1 MTDNTSKK
9 VNYEDFLK
17 IYPPLTEKVDP
28 ATYKTFNKYFKKK
41 EKKEDK
47 KDEKNNSNE
56 KKAKSK
62 RKESTIDKKEEIEEE
77 NHIHFNHKVNII
89 GEEDDEWYLINKG
102 IELQNKKRKR
112 TNDIKVALELFLNQ
126 SDIISKLTK
135 YFQQFEVDSL
145 STPEPPKSKN
155 PQPQPPPQH
164 NNNFDST
171 SILPKVT
178 SLIKNKEAQEKII
191 TKIRGITSKLTDTVK
206 ILKFKE
212 NEYIIKMFEI
222 GEQCYFLVSGRLT
235 VLKPVEHK
243 NVKITYEE
251 YFRYIITLYHN
262 KEFELIEQ
270 LIELNRK
277 QVNLHYLDNVL
288 TFIKAYF
295 IVKLNKDIANNKE
308 IDLDYI
314 NEKFKEFYFTYDDYG
329 LKESEIQYQISQIK
343 YNNKNN
349 NKNNKNTLTKEINS
363 YLLSV
368 FQPSFDDSFI
378 MNKCKFLFD
387 TRHEKESPGFSLLKY
402 EIFINLFPG
411 AFFGETA
418 LENTSKKRNA
428 SIRTEED
435 CIILSLNNETYG
447 NLISDDSKKIK
458 SLDVSF
464 ICNNFFFGNISPIL
478 FNKYYFPFFKAIT
491 KKKGEILYQQ
501 GREMTSIFLLK
512 EGEVKFEIYCSVLD
526 VYNLIKSLVYA
537 IEKNNHLF
545 KINEKEI
552 KNIKD
557 TYLND
562 SFYFNLRNKN
572 DAFNE
577 QLKLKKKILV
587 YTCETFEIFGLIEYF
602 LETNYNTTCYVN
614 SLGAKLMEIQNFDLE
629 KIINGEKL
637 ILTPY
642 YQTVFNKIL
651 SQIKRLNN
659 IKEDYIKQ
667 FEFKIR
673 EKIYDEN
680 ISMNYFIKGQV
691 GISKPYVREKIKIKP
706 LYSDSNNSVSYKK
719 DSDIKKSK
727 NFDKNKNI
735 RSSYVNNI
743 PLINNDKVRK
753 SKAYNLFIKTN
764 NISDTNQTKKKYKS
778 KDYKKNNMYNINI
791 VKEEN
796 KMPTLYSSKNNE
808 SSSIKVKKNDPAS
821 NTIVNCGRKFLSLK
835 QIKNKI
841 RNYSN
846 DMYDFNNFKTNEEK
860 SQKKDENKEVIQTSF
875 TKNDFGLS
883 QSNFRYDL
891 LSTGS
896 KFKVFSKEK
905 FNPYISY
912 GSFGINMKKL
922 GPNTSPTLSD
932 RVSFWKSKQIHNFEE
947 IKKFNARKKLM
958 NTVFVN
964 PIETKMRGS
973 NTFINHKNLYNNT
986 FLLSQ
991 TRNLRD
997 Y

>member
-1 MTDNTSKK
+1 M
-9 VNYEDFLK
+9 
-17 IYPPLTEKVDP
+17 
-28 ATYKTFNKYFKKK
+28 NK
-41 EKKEDK
+41 
-47 KDEKNNSNE
+47 
-56 KKAKSK
+56 
-62 RKESTIDKKEEIEEE
+62 
-77 NHIHFNHKVNII
+77 
-89 GEEDDEWYLINKG
+89 NKF
-102 IELQNKKRKR
+102 
-112 TNDIKVALELFLNQ
+112 V
-126 SDIISKLTK
+126 
-135 YFQQFEVDSL
+135 
-145 STPEPPKSKN
+145 
-155 PQPQPPPQH
+155 
-164 NNNFDST
+164 FDS
-171 SILPKVT
+171 
-178 SLIKNKEAQEKII
+178 
-191 TKIRGITSKLTDTVK
+191 
-206 ILKFKE
+206 
-212 NEYIIKMFEI
+212 
-222 GEQCYFLVSGRLT
+222 
-235 VLKPVEHK
+235 
-243 NVKITYEE
+243 
-251 YFRYIITLYHN
+251 
-262 KEFELIEQ
+262 
-270 LIELNRK
+270 
-277 QVNLHYLDNVL
+277 
-288 TFIKAYF
+288 
-295 IVKLNKDIANNKE
+295 
-308 IDLDYI
+308 
-314 NEKFKEFYFTYDDYG
+314 
-329 LKESEIQYQISQIK
+329 
-343 YNNKNN
+343 
-349 NKNNKNTLTKEINS
+349 
-363 YLLSV
+363 
-368 FQPSFDDSFI
+368 
-378 MNKCKFLFD
+378 
-387 TRHEKESPGFSLLKY
+387 RHEKELSGFSLLKY

-501 GREMTSIFLLK
+501 GGEMTSIFLLK
-512 EGEVKFEIYCSVLD
+512 EGEVKFELFCSVLD

-587 YTCETFEIFGLIEYF
+587 YTCQTFEIFGLIEYF

-614 SLGAKLMEIQNFDLE
+614 SLGCKLMEIQNYDLE

-642 YQTVFNKIL
+642 YQTVFNKIF

-673 EKIYDEN
+673 EKVYDEN

-691 GISKPYVREKIKIKP
+691 GISKPYVKEKIKIKP
-706 LYSDSNNSVSYKK
+706 LYSDNNNSVSYKK
-719 DSDIKKSK
+719 DSDTKISK
-727 NFDKNKNI
+727 NFDKNKNT

-753 SKAYNLFIKTN
+753 NKEYNLFIKTN
-764 NISDTNQTKKKYKS
+764 NFSDNNQTKKKYKS
-778 KDYKKNNMYNINI
+778 KDNKKIKMHNINI
-791 VKEEN
+791 VKEDN
-796 KMPTLYSSKNNE
+796 KMPTLYSNKNNE
-808 SSSIKVKKNDPAS
+808 SSIKSKRSDPAS

-835 QIKNKI
+835 QIKKKI
-841 RNYSN
+841 RNN
-846 DMYDFNNFKTNEEK
+846 AHDIYDFNNFRTNEEK
-860 SQKKDENKEVIQTSF
+860 SPKKDENKEIIHTSF

-896 KFKVFSKEK
+896 KFKIFSKEK

-912 GSFGINMKKL
+912 GSFGINIKKL

-932 RVSFWKSKQIHNFEE
+932 RVSFWKNKQIHNFEE

-958 NTVFVN
+958 NTMFVN

-973 NTFINHKNLYNNT
+973 SNFINKQNLYNNT

>member
-47 KDEKNNSNE
+47 KEEKHNPNE
-56 KKAKSK
+56 KKANSK
-62 RKESTIDKKEEIEEE
+62 RKGSTIDKKEENEEE
-77 NHIHFNHKVNII
+77 VNHVHFKNNLKD
-89 GEEDDEWYLINKG
+89 EEDEEWYLINKG

-135 YFQQFEVDSL
+135 YFQQFEVDSF
-145 STPEPPKSKN
+145 STPEPTKSKN
-155 PQPQPPPQH
+155 PPPPPQ
-164 NNNFDST
+164 NNSKFDSN
-171 SILPKVT
+171 SILPRV
-178 SLIKNKEAQEKII
+178 SLLIKNKEIQEKII
-191 TKIRGITSKLTDTVK
+191 AKIRSITSKLTDTVK

-222 GEQCYFLVSGRLT
+222 GEQCYFLLNGRLT

-243 NVKITYEE
+243 NIKITYEE

-262 KEFELIEQ
+262 KEYELIEQ

-277 QVNLHYLDNVL
+277 IINLHYLDNVL

-295 IVKLNKDIANNKE
+295 IVKLNKDIASNKE

-314 NEKFKEFYFTYDDYG
+314 NEKFKEFYFTYDDFG
-329 LKESEIQYQISQIK
+329 LKESEVQYQISQIK

-349 NKNNKNTLTKEINS
+349 NNNNKNTLAKEINS
-363 YLLSV
+363 YLLSI
-368 FQPSFDDSFI
+368 FQPSSDDTFI
-378 MNKCKFLFD
+378 MNKSKFVFD
-387 TRHEKESPGFSLLKY
+387 SKHEKELPGFSLLKY

-478 FNKYYFPFFKAIT
+478 FNKYYFPFFKAVT
-491 KKKGEILYQQ
+491 KKKGDILYQQ
-501 GREMTSIFLLK
+501 GGEMTSIFLLK
-512 EGEVKFEIYCSVLD
+512 EGEVKFEIFCSVLD

-706 LYSDSNNSVSYKK
+706 LYSDTNNSVSYKK

-727 NFDKNKNI
+727 IFDKNKNT

-743 PLINNDKVRK
+743 PLINNDKDRK
-753 SKAYNLFIKTN
+753 SKEYNLFIKTN

-778 KDYKKNNMYNINI
+778 KDNKKKNMYNINI
-791 VKEEN
+791 VREEN
-796 KMPTLYSSKNNE
+796 KIPTLYSSKNNE
-808 SSSIKVKKNDPAS
+808 SNSIKLKKKDPAS
-821 NTIVNCGRKFLSLK
+821 TTIVNCGRKFLSLK

-841 RNYSN
+841 RNYKN

-860 SQKKDENKEVIQTSF
+860 FPKKDENKEVIQTSF

-891 LSTGS
+891 LRTGS
-896 KFKVFSKEK
+896 KFKIFSKEK

-912 GSFGINMKKL
+912 GSFGINIKKL

-958 NTVFVN
+958 NTMFVN

-973 NTFINHKNLYNNT
+973 SNFINNKNLYNNT

-991 TRNLRD
+991 RRNLRD

>member
-1 MTDNTSKK
+1 MTDNNSKK
-9 VNYEDFLK
+9 ANYEDFLK

-28 ATYKTFNKYFKKK
+28 ATYKTYNKLFKKK

-47 KDEKNNSNE
+47 KEEKNNPNE
-56 KKAKSK
+56 KKNKK
-62 RKESTIDKKEEIEEE
+62 RGSTVNKKEEIEEE
-77 NHIHFNHKVNII
+77 TNHVHFKPKAGFK
-89 GEEDDEWYLINKG
+89 GEEDEEWYLINKG

-126 SDIISKLTK
+126 SDLISKLTK
-135 YFQQFEVDSL
+135 YFQQFELDL
-145 STPEPPKSKN
+145 FSTPDPQKN
-155 PQPQPPPQH
+155 KNAQPHPQPEL

-171 SILPKVT
+171 SILPKIT
-178 SLIKNKEAQEKII
+178 SLVKNKEAQEKII
-191 TKIRGITSKLTDTVK
+191 AKIRSITNKLTDTVK

-222 GEQCYFLVSGRLT
+222 GEQCYFLLNGRLT
-235 VLKPVEHK
+235 VLKPVEYKHM
-243 NVKITYEE
+243 KITYEQ

-262 KEFELIEQ
+262 KEYDLIEQ

-295 IVKLNKDIANNKE
+295 IVKLNRDITNNKD

-314 NEKFKEFYFTYDDYG
+314 NEKFKEFYFTYDDFG

-349 NKNNKNTLTKEINS
+349 NNNNKSILSKEKSS

-368 FQPSFDDSFI
+368 FKPSFDESFI
-378 MNKCKFLFD
+378 MNKSKFVFD
-387 TRHEKESPGFSLLKY
+387 SKHEKELPGFSLLKY

-428 SIRTEED
+428 SIRTEEE

-447 NLISDDSKKIK
+447 NLLSDDSKKIK

-464 ICNNFFFGNISPIL
+464 ICNNFFFANISPIL
-478 FNKYYFPFFKAIT
+478 FNKYYFPFFKAIN
-491 KKKGEILYQQ
+491 KKKGDILYQQ
-501 GREMTSIFLLK
+501 GGEMTSIFLLK
-512 EGEVKFEIYCSVLD
+512 EGEVKFELFCSVLD

-537 IEKNNHLF
+537 IEKNNHFF

-614 SLGAKLMEIQNFDLE
+614 SLSAKLMEIQNLDLE

-706 LYSDSNNSVSYKK
+706 LYSDSNNSISYKK

-727 NFDKNKNI
+727 IFEKNKNT
-735 RSSYVNNI
+735 RTSYANNI
-743 PLINNDKVRK
+743 PLINNDNIRK

-764 NISDTNQTKKKYKS
+764 NISDINQNKKKYKS
-778 KDYKKNNMYNINI
+778 KDNKKTNMYNINI

-796 KMPTLYSSKNNE
+796 KMPSLYSSKNNE
-808 SSSIKVKKNDPAS
+808 SSSIKVKKHDPAS

-841 RNYSN
+841 RNYTH
-846 DMYDFNNFKTNEEK
+846 DMYEFNNFKTNEEK
-860 SQKKDENKEVIQTSF
+860 SPKKDENKEAIQTSF

-891 LSTGS
+891 LSTGN
-896 KFKVFSKEK
+896 KFKIYSKEK

-912 GSFGINMKKL
+912 GSFGINLKKL

-958 NTVFVN
+958 NTMFVN

-973 NTFINHKNLYNNT
+973 SNLANNHNLYNNT

>member
-47 KDEKNNSNE
+47 KEEKHNPNE
-56 KKAKSK
+56 KKANSK
-62 RKESTIDKKEEIEEE
+62 RKGSTIDKKEENEEE
-77 NHIHFNHKVNII
+77 VNHVHFKNNFKD
-89 GEEDDEWYLINKG
+89 EEDEEWYLINKG

-135 YFQQFEVDSL
+135 YFQQFEVDSF
-145 STPEPPKSKN
+145 STPEPTKSKN
-155 PQPQPPPQH
+155 PPPPPQ
-164 NNNFDST
+164 NNSKFDSN
-171 SILPKVT
+171 SILPRV
-178 SLIKNKEAQEKII
+178 SLLIKNKEIQEKII
-191 TKIRGITSKLTDTVK
+191 AKIRSITSKLTDTVK

-222 GEQCYFLVSGRLT
+222 GEQCYFLLNGRLT

-243 NVKITYEE
+243 NIKITYEE

-262 KEFELIEQ
+262 KEYELIEQ

-277 QVNLHYLDNVL
+277 IINLHYLDNVL

-295 IVKLNKDIANNKE
+295 IVKLNKDIASNKE

-314 NEKFKEFYFTYDDYG
+314 NEKFKEFYFTYDDFG
-329 LKESEIQYQISQIK
+329 LKESEVQYQISQIK

-349 NKNNKNTLTKEINS
+349 NNNNKNTLAKEINS
-363 YLLSV
+363 YLLSI
-368 FQPSFDDSFI
+368 FQPSSDDTFI
-378 MNKCKFLFD
+378 MNKSKFVFD
-387 TRHEKESPGFSLLKY
+387 SKHEKELPGFSLLKY

-478 FNKYYFPFFKAIT
+478 FNKYYFPFFKAVT
-491 KKKGEILYQQ
+491 KKKGDILYQQ
-501 GREMTSIFLLK
+501 GGEMTSIFLLK
-512 EGEVKFEIYCSVLD
+512 EGEVKFEIFCSVLD

-706 LYSDSNNSVSYKK
+706 LYSDTNNSVSYKK

-727 NFDKNKNI
+727 IFDKNKNT

-743 PLINNDKVRK
+743 PLINNDKDRK
-753 SKAYNLFIKTN
+753 SKEYNLFIKTN

-778 KDYKKNNMYNINI
+778 KDNKKKNMYNINI
-791 VKEEN
+791 VREEN
-796 KMPTLYSSKNNE
+796 KIPTLYSSKNNE
-808 SSSIKVKKNDPAS
+808 SSTIKLKKKDPAS
-821 NTIVNCGRKFLSLK
+821 TTIVNCGRKFLSLK

-841 RNYSN
+841 RNYKN

-860 SQKKDENKEVIQTSF
+860 FPKKDENKEVIQTSF

-891 LSTGS
+891 LRTGS
-896 KFKVFSKEK
+896 KFKIFSKEK

-912 GSFGINMKKL
+912 GSFGINIKKL

-958 NTVFVN
+958 NTMFVN

-973 NTFINHKNLYNNT
+973 SNFINNKNLYNNT

-991 TRNLRD
+991 RRNLRD